1 VAIDCALICSHDR
14 GRMDQSVR
22 KTLVVALSVIQV
34 DTLIP
39 ISLNREKY
47 GTHGIL
53 GTASGY
59 ASMRDL

>member
-1 VAIDCALICSHDR
+1 
-14 GRMDQSVR
+14 MDQPIFD
-22 KTLVVALSVIQV
+22 TLMVPFRMIQI

>member
-1 VAIDCALICSHDR
+1 MDSTALRHYNCWP
-14 GRMDQSVR
+14 MDQPIFD
-22 KTLVVALSVIQV
+22 TLMVPFRMIQV

>member
-1 VAIDCALICSHDR
+1 MAIDCTVICSYRR
-14 GRMDQSVR
+14 GHMDQTVF
-22 KTLVVALSVIQV
+22 KTLVIAFSVVQV

>member
-1 VAIDCALICSHDR
+1 MAIDC
-14 GRMDQSVR
+14 
-22 KTLVVALSVIQV
+22 SVISLNGRGNDRSVFQPLV
-34 DTLIP
+34 IALGMIQIDTLIP